1 MLELRHIVEHTAG
14 ATENRLGWG
23 KASIAGIKSI
33 LMWSQDETKGETCWR
48 RGVFLHLSCC
58 ILPITSNSSSDFFF
72 FSGSGSRLHATYL
85 LLQTNFLGPSS
96 YRWCRFLSVPMFNQS
111 ALHPELVL
119 SGALWTP
126 LIVHLGVDWK
136 SLLRASAVACSYHLP
151 QFLVFNTSNSAR
163 QQLGLILILL
173 PVCGLSNIEKKL

>member
-1 MLELRHIVEHTAG
+1 MRLKERHAG
-14 ATENRLGWG
+14 EEF
-23 KASIAGIKSI
+23 SY
-33 LMWSQDETKGETCWR
+33 TCL
-48 RGVFLHLSCC
+48 VAFYQ
-58 ILPITSNSSSDFFF
+58 SNQTVPQIFF

-96 YRWCRFLSVPMFNQS
+96 YRWCCFLSVPMFNQS
-111 ALHPELVL
+111 ALRPEPVL

-136 SLLRASAVACSYHLP
+136 SLLRASAVACSCHLP
-151 QFLVFNTSNSAR
+151 QFLVFNTSDSAR
-163 QQLGLILILL
+163 QQLDLILILL

>member
-1 MLELRHIVEHTAG
+1 MRLKEKHAG
-14 ATENRLGWG
+14 EEEF
-23 KASIAGIKSI
+23 SY
-33 LMWSQDETKGETCWR
+33 TCL
-48 RGVFLHLSCC
+48 VAFYQSHQT
-58 ILPITSNSSSDFFF
+58 LPQIFFF